1 MSIKSE
7 IGRLSLAKEDIIN
20 ALIEQ
25 GVEVPDNATLD
36 DMGNQIR
43 SIGGTGVVRY
53 DEVQSLDASEQEQA
67 RQNIG
72 ISLPVVNTD
81 GVLIIF

>member
-1 MSIKSE
+1 M
-7 IGRLSLAKEDIIN
+7 
-20 ALIEQ
+20 
-25 GVEVPDNATLD
+25 
-36 DMGNQIR
+36 
-43 SIGGTGVVRY
+43 VRY
-53 DEVQSLDASEQEQA
+53 DEVQSLNASEQEQA